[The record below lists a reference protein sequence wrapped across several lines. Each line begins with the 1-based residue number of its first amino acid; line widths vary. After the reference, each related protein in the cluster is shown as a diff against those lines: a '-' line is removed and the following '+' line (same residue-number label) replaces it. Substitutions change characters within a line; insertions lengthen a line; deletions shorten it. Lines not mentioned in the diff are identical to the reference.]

1 MSVLLCT
8 ACACTT
14 LGGRA
19 LWQYE
24 LLERLGAHRVCM
36 TFHLSS
42 LYRLERAPR
51 YVDREGVTRCIIQ
64 RSDEGA
70 GGPGPFGLASAGS
83 VGARSAPAT
92 RLLPER

>member
-1 MSVLLCT
+1 MSVLLRT

-19 LWQYE
+19 LRQYE
-24 LLERLGAHRVCM
+24 LLERLGAHRVHDVP
-36 TFHLSS
+36 HLSALPTGTRPS
-42 LYRLERAPR
+42 LCGSRGRHA
-51 YVDREGVTRCIIQ
+51 VHN
-64 RSDEGA
+64 SDEGA